1 MKSQR
6 RDAEKTSKK
15 AKELESTRLL
25 GKIFE
30 THRIKKKIYNTYEM
44 IKINIETYAK
54 NCIDSMTVKNK
65 KRTAK
70 NESWASKTCQKYYNK
85 SNKTQIQH

>member
-1 MKSQR
+1 
-6 RDAEKTSKK
+6 
-15 AKELESTRLL
+15 
-25 GKIFE
+25 
-30 THRIKKKIYNTYEM
+30 M
-44 IKINIETYAK
+44 IKINTETYAK